1 MRTFLRLL
9 HLWLALVFATPLWA
23 QTPIELDRILAVVN
37 DDIIMRSELDTAM
50 RTIAQQLEQQ
60 GRPVPP
66 ASILERQ
73 VLERLIIMRLQL
85 QLANSTGIRVDDE
98 TLNRTIQNIAAQN
111 GLSLSA
117 FRDVLERDGFSFA
130 KFRED
135 VRNEIIISRLQQ
147 RQVLNR
153 IAVSEQEVDNFLS
166 NQEAQGR
173 QSTRYRLAHILIAV
187 PEGASPEQIQEAR
200 AKAQQ
205 VHDELLAGADFA
217 AKAAAVSAGQQALEG
232 GDLGWREA
240 GQIPTLFVDTVLK
253 MKPGEISAPIR
264 SPSGF
269 HIVKL
274 VDVQDSAEKHIITQT
289 HARHILIRPNE
300 VVSVADARLRLEQ
313 LRERILAGADFA
325 ALARA
330 HSDDSGSAVKGG
342 DLGWVNPGTM
352 VPRFEEAMNQ
362 LEPGMVSEPFE
373 TEFGWH
379 IVQVLARREHD
390 STEEFNRS
398 RARELIRQRKAEEEL
413 ELWLRRL
420 RDEAYVEYRL
430 EDRG

>member
-1 MRTFLRLL
+1 MRSVLRFL
-9 HLWLALVFATPLWA
+9 HLWLALVFAAPLWA
-23 QTPIELDRILAVVN
+23 QAFPIELDRILAVVN
-37 DDIIMRSELDTAM
+37 DDIIMQSELDTAM

-66 ASILERQ
+66 ASVLERQ

-111 GLSLSA
+111 GLTLSA

-147 RQVLNR
+147 RQVINR
-153 IAVSEQEVDNFLS
+153 ISVSEQEVDNFLS
-166 NQEAQGR
+166 NQETQGR
-173 QSTRYRLAHILIAV
+173 QSAKYRLAHILLAV

-205 VHDELLAGADFA
+205 VYDELLAGADFA

-240 GQIPTLFVDTVLK
+240 GQIPTLFVDSVLK

-264 SPSGF
+264 SPGGF

-274 VDVQDSAEKHIITQT
+274 VDVQDSAKHIITQT

-300 VVSVADARLRLEQ
+300 VVSEADARTRLEQ
-313 LRERILAGADFA
+313 LRERVLAGADFA
-325 ALARA
+325 DLARA
-330 HSDDSGSAVKGG
+330 HSEDSGSAAKGG

-362 LEPGMVSEPFE
+362 LEPGTVSEPFE

-379 IVQVLARREHD
+379 IVQVLERREHD
-390 STEEFNRS
+390 STEEVNRS